1 MAKFMKLRRTGECI
15 DCQQEV
21 LTGSKAYWFADE
33 RVIRCAD
40 CYQPGTAAEKSR
52 SVKELAH
59 AAASVTPP
67 AEAMVVASPTPAE
80 RPSVEESN
88 VAGAS
93 AQLEYD
99 KRSTRESAKKERRIA
114 EDASWREEAKEQ
126 RPVVGR
132 IVTALTPKPQMTP
145 ESQST
150 QAWKVG
156 AVGERR
162 VAEVLSE
169 VEGIRLMH
177 DRLVPGS
184 RANIDHLAIGPAGVF
199 VIDAKNYTGQVEV
212 RDLGGLLRTDQR
224 LFVKNRDRSKLVKSM
239 HWQTDVVRTALGE
252 AFADVE
258 VRGVLCFVGCEWGW
272 RMRQKRVDGVT
283 VLWPKALPG
292 HVSAY
297 GINAE
302 RIDVIADH
310 LSANL
315 RPAA

>member
-1 MAKFMKLRRTGECI
+1 MFRSGAQEFDLGRRGKRKLLPRRSRAMAKFMKLRRTGEC
-15 DCQQEV
+15 
-21 LTGSKAYWFADE
+21 
-33 RVIRCAD
+33 
-40 CYQPGTAAEKSR
+40 CYQPDTAAEKSR
-52 SVKELAH
+52 SVKELAR

-67 AEAMVVASPTPAE
+67 AETMVVASATPAE
-80 RPSVEESN
+80 TPSEKQSD

-169 VEGIRLMH
+169 AEGIRVMH

-184 RANIDHLAIGPAGVF
+184 RANIDHLAIGAIGPNSSRACTGKPTSCGQRWARSSPMSRCGESCALLDVSGVG
-199 VIDAKNYTGQVEV
+199 ACG
-212 RDLGGLLRTDQR
+212 
-224 LFVKNRDRSKLVKSM
+224 KS
-239 HWQTDVVRTALGE
+239 V
-252 AFADVE
+252 
-258 VRGVLCFVGCEWGW
+258 W
-272 RMRQKRVDGVT
+272 RV
-283 VLWPKALPG
+283 
-292 HVSAY
+292 
-297 GINAE
+297 
-302 RIDVIADH
+302 
-310 LSANL
+310 
-315 RPAA
+315 